1 MYGWRELVAQLPAR
15 SLSRTGRQGVDMSDD
30 PHASES
36 KPLQR
41 FDVPADVVG
50 RDIHQDAVRRARFA
64 LERVG

>member
-1 MYGWRELVAQLPAR
+1 
-15 SLSRTGRQGVDMSDD
+15 MSDD